1 MITKT
6 SKLGVASVLAGV
18 LLAVGGCT
26 DKSSPDRIDQR
37 SVERWNYLIA
47 RQAEKAYDYLTP
59 GFKQT
64 VDREAYAASMNGRPV
79 QWKTAK
85 FAGKT
90 CEAEHCKVSIDV
102 TYSIKLPGGAV
113 GESTSTQSENWL
125 LVDGEWFFLP
135 SN

>member
-6 SKLGVASVLAGV
+6 SKPGVAIVLAGA
-18 LLAVGGCT
+18 LLALAGCT
-26 DKSSPDRIDQR
+26 DKSSPDSIDTR

-47 RQAEKAYDYLTP
+47 RQADKAYDFLTP
-59 GFKQT
+59 GYRQT
-64 VDREAYAASMNGRPV
+64 VNRESYTTSMNGRPV
-79 QWKTAK
+79 QWKSAK

-90 CEAEHCKVSIDV
+90 CDAEHCKVSVDV

-135 SN
+135 SA